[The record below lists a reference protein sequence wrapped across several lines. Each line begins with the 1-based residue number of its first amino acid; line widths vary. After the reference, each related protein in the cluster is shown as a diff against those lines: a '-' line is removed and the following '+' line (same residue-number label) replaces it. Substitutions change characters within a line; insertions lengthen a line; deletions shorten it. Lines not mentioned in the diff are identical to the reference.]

1 MFLSYKLRY
10 KKITSI
16 DSRVSGF
23 RAIYVDTERKEIIDF
38 IDVYNKDRKDDL
50 TEDEERFL
58 RLLYKI

>member
-16 DSRVSGF
+16 DSRVSGS
-23 RAIYVDTERKEIIDF
+23 RAIYVDTERKEI